1 MSPPDASVTLS
12 ILRAAPILAVSLAL
26 LSGSAHGF
34 PVQLGDV
41 PPSLDTIPVPRP
53 PDLFRFVKNEAAAI
67 RLGKALFWDQ
77 QVGSDGRTACATCHH
92 SAGVDSRT
100 KNALNPGV
108 NGVFETVG
116 PGSLLRPLHFPIL
129 TDDVV
134 GSQGVVDQ
142 AFVSIDFGGRID
154 DGLPASDPLFGLHP
168 QVTRRNSPSVIN
180 SIFNRENFWDG
191 RAKNSFNGRD
201 AAGSGAGASVLQ
213 ALADGR
219 VLAIAIDL
227 IDSSAASQSV
237 EPPNDGVEM
246 AWSGRT
252 FADIGKKLLALRPLA
267 TQQIHPQDGALGL
280 LRDPSG
286 MGLRVTY
293 SRLVQEAFR
302 EEWWRSNAICDR
314 DGNQIGNGIPRGL
327 DEFSLM
333 ESNFS
338 LFWGLAIQLYE
349 ATLVSSNSPF
359 DRFARGN
366 PGALT
371 ANQQRGL
378 ELFLGGRTHCAT
390 CHGGSE
396 LSHATVNNAG
406 KEFAFA
412 SIGVDLSTED
422 GGRNGLFK
430 TPQLR
435 NVELTGPYFHNG
447 KYATLRQVV
456 DFYDRGGDVHNNSI
470 EPLGLDESEK
480 NALVDFM
487 IALTD
492 QRVRFQR
499 SPFDHPS
506 LNPVN
511 RAPLPAV
518 GARGTIAPLPT
529 FLGLSPFNPVLR
541 PR

>member
-1 MSPPDASVTLS
+1 MTSSLRFAT
-12 ILRAAPILAVSLAL
+12 ILLASLAL
-26 LSGSAHGF
+26 LPEPAHGA
-34 PVQLGDV
+34 PIRRGAAVQLSDV

-53 PDLFRFVKNEAAAI
+53 PDLARFVKNEAAAI

-92 SAGVDSRT
+92 AAGVDSRT

-108 NGVFETVG
+108 DGVFQTIG
-116 PGSLLRPLHFPIL
+116 PGAFLRPIHFPIL

-142 AFVSIDFGGRID
+142 AFVSIAFGEKVD
-154 DGLPASDPLFGLHP
+154 NGLLASEPLFGLHP
-168 QVTRRNSPSVIN
+168 QVTRRNAPSVIN
-180 SIFNRENFWDG
+180 AIFNRENFWDG
-191 RAKNSFNGRD
+191 RARNSFNGRNASG
-201 AAGSGAGASVLQ
+201 AAAGASVLQ
-213 ALADGR
+213 ALPGGL
-219 VLAIAIDL
+219 LAAVPVDL
-227 IDSSAASQSV
+227 LDSSTASQAV

-252 FADIGKKLLALRPLA
+252 FPDLGKKLLALRPLA
-267 TQQIHPQDGALGL
+267 TQQVHPEDSALGL

-286 MGLRVTY
+286 TGLRVTY
-293 SRLVQEAFR
+293 ARLVQEAFR
-302 EEWWRSNAICDR
+302 EEWWRSTAICDR
-314 DGNQIGNGIPRGL
+314 DGNQLGNGTPRGL
-327 DEFSLM
+327 EQFSLM

-338 LFWGLAIQLYE
+338 LFWGLALQLYE

-371 ANQQRGL
+371 ANQQLGL
-378 ELFLGGRTHCAT
+378 ELFLGGRGQCAT

-396 LSHATVNNAG
+396 FSHATVNNAG
-406 KEFAFA
+406 KEFGFA
-412 SIGVDLSTED
+412 NLGVDPGAED
-422 GGRNGLFK
+422 GGRNGQFK

-456 DFYDRGGDVHNNSI
+456 DFYDRGGDVPNTTL
-470 EPLGLDESEK
+470 EPLELAESEK
-480 NALVDFM
+480 NALVDFL

-492 QRVRFQR
+492 PRVRFQR
-499 SPFDHPS
+499 APFDHPS
-506 LNPVN
+506 LDPVN

-518 GARGTIAPLPT
+518 GARGTSAPLPT
-529 FLGLSPFNPVLR
+529 FLGLSPFHPG